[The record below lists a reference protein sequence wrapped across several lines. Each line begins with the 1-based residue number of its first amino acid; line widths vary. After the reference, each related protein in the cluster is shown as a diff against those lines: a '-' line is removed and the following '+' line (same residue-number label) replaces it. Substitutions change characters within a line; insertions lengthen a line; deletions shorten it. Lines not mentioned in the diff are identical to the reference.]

1 MNTDEIAVRIVEGW
15 LATTRGDAL
24 YGGININAKNVK
36 KAGENLGA
44 LYDKVFKAVAATHS
58 GQS

>member
-15 LATTRGDAL
+15 LATTRGGAL
-24 YGGININAKNVK
+24 YRGIDINAKNVE
-36 KAGENLGA
+36 KAGSNLAA

>member
-1 MNTDEIAVRIVEGW
+1 MNTDEIAVRIVESW
-15 LATTRGDAL
+15 LATTRGGAL
-24 YGGININAKNVK
+24 DRRIVINAKNAE
-36 KAGENLGA
+36 KAGEHLGA

>member
-1 MNTDEIAVRIVEGW
+1 MNTDEIAVRIVESW
-15 LATTRGDAL
+15 IATTRAGAL
-24 YGGININAKNVK
+24 WGGIDKNAKKVEK
-36 KAGENLGA
+36 VGENLGA